1 MRSWS
6 GKETNSKKQGWNVTP
21 AKRVTTLSNDEN
33 DENVPV
39 PCSSKR
45 KKQKTSKK
53 IQLQMAAK
61 TYNPVASVAK
71 NGTKMRMIAGLFVI
85 FVAKQINYNT
95 VVYNMKL
102 HNTGQFSLTKLSL
115 SLMNAR

>member
-1 MRSWS
+1 
-6 GKETNSKKQGWNVTP
+6 
-21 AKRVTTLSNDEN
+21 
-33 DENVPV
+33 
-39 PCSSKR
+39 
-45 KKQKTSKK
+45 
-53 IQLQMAAK
+53 MAAK

-85 FVAKQINYNT
+85 FVAKQIIYST

-102 HNTGQFSLTKLSL
+102 HTTGQFSLTKLSL